1 MLNLDERL
9 IKLRRNKQNQLLA
22 AKFDNNEWDYIRNW
36 VKCNMKCE
44 LSTNWSLLQI
54 KLVEEFGKRHELN
67 HIIRASHIIAR
78 NMDFAAVYFN
88 KEGRNS
94 EQN

>member
-1 MLNLDERL
+1 
-9 IKLRRNKQNQLLA
+9 
-22 AKFDNNEWDYIRNW
+22 
-36 VKCNMKCE
+36 MKCE